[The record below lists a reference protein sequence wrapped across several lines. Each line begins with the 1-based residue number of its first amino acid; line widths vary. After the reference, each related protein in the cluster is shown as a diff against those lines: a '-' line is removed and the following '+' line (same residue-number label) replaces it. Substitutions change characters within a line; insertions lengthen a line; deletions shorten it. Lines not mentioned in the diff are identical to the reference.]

1 MKMTIKNVIV
11 LLTALFSFQAN
22 AQEVKKEVYAVLN
35 VDVSGTSNV
44 DRKQLGNILRMH
56 LEKTDSF
63 QVIDKYDMAY
73 LLADDAAKFEYCY
86 GKLCL
91 TELGRK
97 IKADKV
103 VSGTVDVMGD
113 MIIITLRRVDVASGE
128 IDKTLVKE
136 YLNITVELGYMLQIS
151 LNELLGLPNPEA
163 LVISLT
169 KKDAFANTH
178 NTPFSPRLAVDGP
191 RFGMSGIS
199 GRSAQILAREEGQG
213 GFNAFP
219 VSFHFG
225 YQFEKQYL
233 NEGNFQALFEFIP
246 MLTGLEQGRVSASF
260 TLMNGI
266 RHNRNGWEFA
276 FGPTVSTIKLAPV
289 AQDDAG
295 NWLTESMWK
304 ERYPSLNPTH
314 GFRKQLDSRGV
325 IKMDAGF
332 VFGVG
337 KTFRS
342 GNLNI
347 PVNLFVVPK
356 KDDFK
361 FGISVGYNSSR

>member
-1 MKMTIKNVIV
+1 MTIKYVVV
-11 LLTALFSFQAN
+11 LLVALLSL
-22 AQEVKKEVYAVLN
+22 EVKAGETKKEVYAVLN
-35 VDVSGTSNV
+35 VDVSGTNNV

-73 LLADDAAKFEYCY
+73 LLADEADKFEYCY

-91 TELGRK
+91 TELGKK

-113 MIIITLRRVDVASGE
+113 MIIVTLRRVDVASGE

-136 YLNITVELGYMLQIS
+136 YLNLTVELGYMLQIS

-163 LVISLT
+163 LVVSLT

-191 RFGMSGIS
+191 RFGMSGIA
-199 GRSAQILAREEGQG
+199 GKSAKILLREENQG
-213 GFNAFP
+213 GFNAYP
-219 VSFHFG
+219 MSFHFG

-266 RHNRNGWEFA
+266 RSNRNGWEFA
-276 FGPTVSTIKLAPV
+276 FGPTISTVKIANV
-289 AQDDAG
+289 AQDATG

-304 ERYPSLNPTH
+304 ELHPGLMPEN
-314 GFRKQLDSRGV
+314 GFRKQLDSRGE
-325 IKMDAGF
+325 IKLDAGF
-332 VFGVG
+332 VLGIG

>member
-1 MKMTIKNVIV
+1 MKNTFKY
-11 LLTALFSFQAN
+11 ALVVFATLFQFLAN
-22 AQEVKKEVYAVLN
+22 AKEVKKEVYAVLN
-35 VDVSGTSNV
+35 VDVSGTSSV

-63 QVIDKYDMAY
+63 QVIDKYDVAY
-73 LLADDAAKFEYCY
+73 LLADDAEKFEYCY

-97 IKADKV
+97 IEADKV

-113 MIIITLRRVDVASGE
+113 MIIVTLRRVDVASGE

-136 YLNITVELGYMLQIS
+136 YLNISVEIGYMLQIS
-151 LNELLGLPNPEA
+151 LNELLGLANPEA

-199 GRSAQILAREEGQG
+199 GRSAQILAREEAQG

-276 FGPTVSTIKLAPV
+276 FGPSISTVRLARV
-289 AQDDAG
+289 AQDADG
-295 NWLTESMWK
+295 NWLTEDMWN
-304 ERYPSLNPTH
+304 ERFPGALPEQ

-325 IKMDAGF
+325 VKMDAGF

-337 KTFRS
+337 KTIRS

-347 PVNLFVVPK
+347 PVNLFVIPK

-361 FGISVGYNSSR
+361 FGISVGYNASR